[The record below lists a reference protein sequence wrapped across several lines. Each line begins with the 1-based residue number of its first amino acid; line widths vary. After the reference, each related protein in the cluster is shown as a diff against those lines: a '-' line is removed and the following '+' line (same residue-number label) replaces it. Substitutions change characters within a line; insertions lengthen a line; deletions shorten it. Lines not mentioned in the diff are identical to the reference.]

1 MGNMSILGN
10 VQGLDLWV
18 NPARFS
24 LQAETRPIHFV
35 FQYSRHSRE
44 PHPVVV
50 AKRRGSRI
58 NHRGGENHG
67 HYQHASN
74 A

>member
-1 MGNMSILGN
+1 MANTPTLSNARASDRRVI
-10 VQGLDLWV
+10 
-18 NPARFS
+18 PAPFS